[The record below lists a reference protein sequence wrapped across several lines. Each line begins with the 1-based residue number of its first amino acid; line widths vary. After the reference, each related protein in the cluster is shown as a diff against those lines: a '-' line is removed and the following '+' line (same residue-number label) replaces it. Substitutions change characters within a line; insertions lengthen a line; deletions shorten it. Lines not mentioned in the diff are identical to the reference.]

1 MGVRWAWKASHVS
14 GAAMGH
20 GASESACRGSREQ
33 VRFLDPQL
41 CHPCNGRETNPT
53 SRTSVESGV
62 WTALQGAV

>member
-1 MGVRWAWKASHVS
+1 
-14 GAAMGH
+14 MGH